1 MDDEGHEIEV
11 EEEEVLEV
19 PLLTRLQAALLLVVV
34 TVFTGVTAEFL
45 IGSIDG
51 MTSTGGV
58 SREFVALIL
67 LPLVS
72 FRFSS
77 FLSPFDRFLTL
88 FPFFALG
95 RKRR

>member
-1 MDDEGHEIEV
+1 
-11 EEEEVLEV
+11 
-19 PLLTRLQAALLLVVV
+19 LTAVQAAILLVVV

-72 FRFSS
+72 
-77 FLSPFDRFLTL
+77 LL
-88 FPFFALG
+88 FVCL
-95 RKRR
+95 RS